1 MNDSRFVNNLQI
13 ETVIEFISVFSI
25 NSLLCFTQLLSSL
38 GSGFFEKKLDA
49 SYYFCYF
56 SALFF
61 YSKGHCLLL
70 KWMKDE
76 SRLRSDMTVKLSIEI
91 NDLSHDELGSI
102 RQPNRV
108 LISSAF
114 SIVLPSLGA
123 KQLYC
128 YRKMVSSVRGL

>member
-1 MNDSRFVNNLQI
+1 
-13 ETVIEFISVFSI
+13 
-25 NSLLCFTQLLSSL
+25 
-38 GSGFFEKKLDA
+38 
-49 SYYFCYF
+49 
-56 SALFF
+56 
-61 YSKGHCLLL
+61 
-70 KWMKDE
+70 MKDE

-128 YRKMVSSVRGL
+128 YRKVVSSVRGL